1 MRSPIVPSVAE
12 SATPPGGPRRP
23 GLMLTRSIAVVAAPL
38 VLQNLSFTLLGVA
51 DTFFVSR
58 ISTDAVAAVG
68 LAGILYFALL
78 LLFRSAAAST
88 MVFVG
93 RAHGSG
99 DDAGVGNA
107 VWRVLAMVG
116 LLALLTPVLPWLY
129 GFLFSLAAP
138 ADAEAVR
145 TLGTR
150 YLQIRSL
157 EVPLV
162 MFSAVV
168 WGFMVGRGD
177 TRTPMWLA
185 WGTVLT
191 NVVLDAALVLGPGPF
206 PAWGV
211 GGAAVATVLANLG
224 TAVASA
230 WLLWRPAMQRRYS
243 TRTPYLPTR
252 RELVATLKVGLPM
265 GIGDFIEVA
274 SFSVFFM
281 ILARVGVEALAA
293 SQIALQYMSLSFT
306 MGFAIAMAAGSM
318 VAQSLGAG
326 DPGRAEGVGYRAT
339 SLAAGA
345 MGLVGLGYLIAPEA
359 LIGVFSSDPAV
370 IAGGATVLRL
380 VAFYQLFDAVSIVLG
395 GALNGAGDTTFTMVV
410 RLLLGWGAF
419 LPLAWLLALP
429 LGGGVQGA
437 WLGALLYLGGRG
449 LVYFL
454 RFRSGR
460 WKHVEF
466 A

>member
-1 MRSPIVPSVAE
+1 MSL
-12 SATPPGGPRRP
+12 PPLIPFRGR
-23 GLMLTRSIAVVAAPL
+23 LTLTRRIAVVAAPL

-78 LLFRSAAAST
+78 LLFRSAASST

-93 RAHGSG
+93 RAHGSK
-99 DDAGVGNA
+99 DDAGVSRA
-107 VWRVLAMVG
+107 VWSVLAMAG
-116 LLALLTPVLPWLY
+116 MLAVVTPVLPWLY
-129 GFLFSLAAP
+129 TFLFSLAAP
-138 ADAEAVR
+138 ADADTVR
-145 TLGTR
+145 TLGSR
-150 YLQIRSL
+150 YLQIRAL

-185 WGTVLT
+185 WGTVVA
-191 NVVLDAALVLGPGPF
+191 NIVLDALLVLGPGPF

-230 WLLWRPAMQRRYS
+230 WILWRPAMQRRYA
-243 TRTPYLPTR
+243 TRSVYRPSR
-252 RELVATLKVGLPM
+252 RELVATLRVGLPM
-265 GIGDFIEVA
+265 GIGDFVEVA

-306 MGFAIAMAAGSM
+306 MGFAISMAAGSM

-326 DPGRAEGVGYRAT
+326 DASEAEGVGYRAT
-339 SLAAGA
+339 ALAAGA
-345 MGLVGLGYLIAPEA
+345 MGLVGLAYLIAPEA
-359 LIGVFSSDPAV
+359 LIAVFSSDPAV
-370 IAGGATVLRL
+370 IAGGAAVLRL

-410 RLLLGWGAF
+410 RILLGWCVF

-437 WLGALLYLGGRG
+437 WLGALVYLMGRG

-460 WKHVEF
+460 WKRLQL

>member
-1 MRSPIVPSVAE
+1 MAHSWFPSSLPFRTRLV
-12 SATPPGGPRRP
+12 
-23 GLMLTRSIAVVAAPL
+23 LTRRIAVVAAPL

-78 LLFRSAAAST
+78 LLFRSAASSS

-93 RAHGSG
+93 RAHGSA
-99 DDAGVGNA
+99 DAAGIGRS
-107 VWRVLAMVG
+107 VWRVLTMAG
-116 LLALLTPVLPWLY
+116 LLALLTPALPWVY
-129 GFLFSLAAP
+129 GALFGLAAP
-138 ADAEAVR
+138 ADAETVR
-145 TLGTR
+145 TLGTQ
-150 YLQIRSL
+150 YLHIRSL
-157 EVPLV
+157 EVPFV

-185 WGTVLT
+185 WGTVAA
-191 NVVLDAALVLGPGPF
+191 NIVLDAALVLGPGPF

-211 GGAAVATVLANLG
+211 AGAALATVLANVA
-224 TAVASA
+224 TAGVSA
-230 WLLWRPAMQRRYS
+230 WLLWRPEMHRRYA
-243 TRTPYLPTR
+243 TRTPYRPTR
-252 RELVATLKVGLPM
+252 AELGATLRVGLPM
-265 GIGDFIEVA
+265 GIGDFVEVA

-326 DPGRAEGVGYRAT
+326 NAREAEGVGYRAT
-339 SLAAGA
+339 TLAAAA

-359 LIGVFSSDPAV
+359 LIGVFSDDPAV

-395 GALNGAGDTTFTMVV
+395 GALNGAGDTTFTMLV
-410 RLLLGWGAF
+410 RIFLGWGGF
-419 LPLAWLLALP
+419 LPVAWLFALP
-429 LGGGVQGA
+429 LGGGVLGA
-437 WLGALLYLGGRG
+437 WIGALAYLSLRG

-460 WKHVEF
+460 WKRLRL